1 MAGGLRVEG
10 ALVLSGPG
18 ARRLP
23 VPIHGEP
30 GRLYVELTG
39 GGMPSPG
46 ASLELAHRLGAVLER
61 SGTTVELVAG
71 PFRVAEL
78 GRPGYP
84 VRTYV
89 PGAAYL
95 LLRWAL
101 RGLLTP
107 LHRSSRSIA

>member
-1 MAGGLRVEG
+1 MSGGLRVEG

-23 VPIHGEP
+23 VRIHGEP
-30 GRLYVELTG
+30 GRFRVELTG
-39 GGMPSPG
+39 GPVPSPG
-46 ASLELAHRLGAVLER
+46 ASLELARRIGAALER

-78 GRPGYP
+78 GRPGDP
-84 VRTYV
+84 VRTSM

-101 RGLLTP
+101 QGLP
-107 LHRSSRSIA
+107 APFRRRRR